1 MLEQVTN
8 ISRDIS
14 SAIIRSYETPRDLFK
29 AYDQLPCINDKML
42 LLADIIVRRGVGSL
56 ESSRK
61 IGFEMSKRIFTLFNS
76 SNSKEILV

>member
-14 SAIIRSYETPRDLFK
+14 SAIIRSYETPLELFN
-29 AYDQLPCINDKML
+29 AYDQLPSLNDKML
-42 LLADIIVRRGVGSL
+42 LLADIVVRRGVGSL

-61 IGFEMSKRIFTLFNS
+61 VGAEMSKRIYTLFS
-76 SNSKEILV
+76 SLSSKEILH